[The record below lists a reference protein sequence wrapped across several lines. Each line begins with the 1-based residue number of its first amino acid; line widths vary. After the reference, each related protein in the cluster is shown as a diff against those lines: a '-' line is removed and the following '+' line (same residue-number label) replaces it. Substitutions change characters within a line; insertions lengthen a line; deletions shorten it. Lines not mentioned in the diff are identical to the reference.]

1 MHCCMIVF
9 PNIFAPP
16 PPQKIRSF
24 SNGCDSETSQ
34 QTKGG
39 QQRCSSWSLQTAL
52 LNRTAC
58 NFNDYCLALSGC
70 LPACHSSLPK
80 SSAISQLLL
89 KYESASETSWLIVCR
104 WGFAEQDC
112 GVWVLARLTFHPCE
126 EQKHISE
133 DVFSPNMFIEQL
145 PLFFALFVLL
155 TWFSIYRNYLGEPW
169 WD

>member
-9 PNIFAPP
+9 PNIPP
-16 PPQKIRSF
+16 PPKK
-24 SNGCDSETSQ
+24 
-34 QTKGG
+34 KGYF
-39 QQRCSSWSLQTAL
+39 QMAVILKPVSKQREGSSWSLQTAL

-112 GVWVLARLTFHPCE
+112 GVWVLSRLTFHPCE

-133 DVFSPNMFIEQL
+133 DVFAPNVFIEQL
-145 PLFFALFVLL
+145 NTFFALFVLL
-155 TWFSIYRNYLGEPW
+155 TWFSTYRNYLGQLW